1 MSTILISNK
10 SYQGTTP
17 LPNLID
23 RLTTVDEQSAFLK
36 SLLNSDGLDSKAI
49 NPTNTPSL
57 FNSLKSYRAR
67 VVADGGIVVSLG
79 HTLNA
84 LIFANANSIS
94 AADYTAYS
102 AAFGLKIA
110 GNTITKI
117 YDLSSNACD
126 MTATLGSATKAIDS
140 NHAVIKAVGTTNYTS
155 SKALVGA
162 NGGYVLGASSHD
174 TNVAAGINNSIR
186 AIMLALN
193 ASAGGT
199 PPMTLENDNGGSA
212 KVAYTNI
219 DDLSVTTTFP
229 TSGATY
235 KPYSGVSA
243 LVQTGIRASLY
254 ENGVLK
260 VSSGSSAKN
269 MDAISTYPSFTIYG
283 AGSFVRESWII
294 RSSSEATAIALSN
307 YLNKG

>member
-10 SYQGTTP
+10 VYQGTTS

-79 HTLNA
+79 QTLNA
-84 LIFANANSIS
+84 LVFANANSIS
-94 AADYTAYS
+94 AADYVAYS

-126 MTATLGSATKAIDS
+126 MTATTGSASKAIDS
-140 NHAVIKAVGTTNYTS
+140 NHAVIKAVSANNFTS

-174 TNVAAGINNSIR
+174 NNVETGLTNSVRPIT
-186 AIMLALN
+186 LALN

-199 PPMTLENDNGGSA
+199 APMTLENDNGGTA
-212 KVAYTNI
+212 KIVYSTSSDVA
-219 DDLSVTTTFP
+219 TTASFP
-229 TSGATY
+229 TTGATY

-243 LVQTGIRASLY
+243 LVQSGVAAKLY
-254 ENGVLK
+254 ENGALK
-260 VSSGSSAKN
+260 SSSGAVAKN
-269 MDAISTYPSFTIYG
+269 MDAIGVYPSFTIYN